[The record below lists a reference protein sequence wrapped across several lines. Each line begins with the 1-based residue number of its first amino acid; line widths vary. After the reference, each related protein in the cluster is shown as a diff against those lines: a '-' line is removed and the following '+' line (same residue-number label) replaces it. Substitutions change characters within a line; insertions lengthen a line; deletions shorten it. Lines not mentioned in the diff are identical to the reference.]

1 MDISPRTV
9 AAVGWAKCSS
19 DGYTAAARYLDNSEE
34 MVREAYSHID
44 AGEQA
49 DVATA
54 ALAESDQRVSNTDA
68 DE

>member
-1 MDISPRTV
+1 
-9 AAVGWAKCSS
+9 
-19 DGYTAAARYLDNSEE
+19 

-54 ALAESDQRVSNTDA
+54 ALAESDQRVNTTHDDA
-68 DE
+68 NADQ